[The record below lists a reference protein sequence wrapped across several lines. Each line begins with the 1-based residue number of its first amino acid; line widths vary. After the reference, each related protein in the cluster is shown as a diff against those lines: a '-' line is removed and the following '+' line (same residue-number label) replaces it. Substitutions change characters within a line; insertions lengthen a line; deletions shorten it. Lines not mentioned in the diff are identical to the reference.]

1 MDNVTLLHGVV
12 LTPLKKIEHPAGD
25 VYHGMK
31 RSENSF
37 VGFQEAYFSTVKYG
51 IIKPW
56 KKHLKMTLNIIVP
69 VGCIRFVLYDDRVKS
84 PSNGQYMEVTL
95 SLDNYARLTVPP
107 NIWMAFKG
115 EGKSTNLLLNI
126 ADMEHMP
133 SEIVRKEL
141 ADIDFIW

>member
-1 MDNVTLLHGVV
+1 MDNVILLYGVD
-12 LTPLKKIEHPAGD
+12 LTPLKKIEHFSGN
-25 VYHGMK
+25 VLHGMK

-37 VGFQEAYFSTVKYG
+37 AGFQEAYFSTIQYG

-69 VGCIRFVLYDDRVKS
+69 VGCIRFVLYDDRVES
-84 PSNGQYMEVTL
+84 PSNGQFMDVTL
-95 SLDNYARLTVPP
+95 SLDNYARLTIPP

-126 ADMEHMP
+126 ADLEHMP
-133 SEIVRKEL
+133 SEIIRK
-141 ADIDFIW
+141 DIAEFDFNW